1 MNRLFCFPT
10 DQSKVAVV
18 KPIFILSR
26 TLALFSQSSKLK
38 PFMSYLR
45 AFSRASGSL
54 LVTKSSSAL
63 SVISFILIGSCEYY
77 AFGFPPLNHKALW
90 VSRMKTNAKFE
101 RKYKQYQQAWHAKF
115 HFKKIA
121 WKSKLF
127 THQEAVGCLNR

>member
-26 TLALFSQSSKLK
+26 TLALSSQSSKLK

-54 LVTKSSSAL
+54 LETKTSSAL
-63 SVISFILIGSCEYY
+63 SVLIGNCEYY

-90 VSRMKTNAKFE
+90 VSRMKTNVKFE
-101 RKYKQYQQAWHAKF
+101 RKYKQYQHAWHEKF
-115 HFKKIA
+115 HLKKIA
-121 WKSKLF
+121 WKSKMF

>member
-26 TLALFSQSSKLK
+26 TLALSSQSSKLK

-54 LVTKSSSAL
+54 LVTKTSSAL
-63 SVISFILIGSCEYY
+63 SVLIGNCEYY
-77 AFGFPPLNHKALW
+77 AFGFPPLNHKAL
-90 VSRMKTNAKFE
+90 
-101 RKYKQYQQAWHAKF
+101 
-115 HFKKIA
+115 
-121 WKSKLF
+121 
-127 THQEAVGCLNR
+127 